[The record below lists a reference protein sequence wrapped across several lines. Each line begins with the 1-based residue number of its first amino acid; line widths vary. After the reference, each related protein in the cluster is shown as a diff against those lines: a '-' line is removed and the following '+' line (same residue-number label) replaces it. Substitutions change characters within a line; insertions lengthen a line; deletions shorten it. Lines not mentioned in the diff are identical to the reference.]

1 MKSLHLRSSFMIAVA
16 STLISSMLL
25 GAALI
30 SNVYA
35 KTGNAEQSKYNLD
48 ENCLD
53 DHKGKQITLTG
64 SRSLET
70 IDTDLDQQS
79 DQDIKTVTDSDAKV
93 DKDAADDDGN
103 ITGNLGLITP
113 QVEILGADPFNP
125 DVIGIE
131 QAPVGTQI
139 DDDHFEIGNTFL
151 TRDDN
156 GTPDDPND
164 DTFKLTPLNDVD
176 KTKINSD
183 LDQDEDQRI
192 KDTEKFK
199 KSFPLKERREF
210 NVCGLPMG
218 NIVDGFDFNE
228 IDGTKKSDILLGTS
242 SADDMSGKGSGDVI
256 QGRDD
261 DDVMH
266 GGAGDDSIQGGFGN
280 DNIHG
285 DDGDDA
291 IFAGPN
297 DDYLNGGNGNDELY
311 AQDGDDTL
319 EGGPGANFFDCGA
332 GFDTVVDFDPSKGDV
347 TNDNCEDVRTA
358 L

>member
-1 MKSLHLRSSFMIAVA
+1 MKSLPLRSSFMIAVA
-16 STLISSMLL
+16 STLIASMLL
-25 GAALI
+25 GSVLI

-35 KTGNAEQSKYNLD
+35 KTGDAEQSKYNLD

-53 DHKGKQITLTG
+53 DHKGKLITLTG
-64 SRSLET
+64 SRSVET
-70 IDTDLDQQS
+70 IDSDLEQES
-79 DQDIKTVTDSDAKV
+79 DNDVKTVTDFDAVV
-93 DKDAADDDGN
+93 DNDAADNNDN
-103 ITGNLGLITP
+103 ITGTLGLISP
-113 QVEILGADPFNP
+113 NLVVGQENAQGDNP
-125 DVIGIE
+125 ELPDGGVFGPI
-131 QAPVGTQI
+131 GTQV
-139 DDDHFEIGNTFL
+139 DDNHFEIG
-151 TRDDN
+151 
-156 GTPDDPND
+156 
-164 DTFKLTPLNDVD
+164 DTFVTRNPDGTVQITPLKDSN
-176 KTKINSD
+176 KAQINSD

-192 KDTEKFK
+192 KDSEKFK

-261 DDVMH
+261 DDIMH
-266 GGAGDDSIQGGFGN
+266 GGAGPDSIQGGFGN

-291 IFAGPN
+291 VFAGPN
-297 DDYLNGGNGNDELY
+297 DDYLNGGKGNDELY

-319 EGGPGANFFDCGA
+319 EGGPGANFFDCGS

-347 TNDNCEDVRTA
+347 TNDNCEDVRTV

>member
-1 MKSLHLRSSFMIAVA
+1 MIAVA
-16 STLISSMLL
+16 STLIASMLL

-53 DHKGKQITLTG
+53 DHKGKQVTLTG

-79 DQDIKTVTDSDAKV
+79 DQDIKTVTDFDAKV
-93 DKDAADDDGN
+93 DGDAADNNDN
-103 ITGNLGLITP
+103 ITGTVGLISP
-113 QVEILGADPFNP
+113 QLLTNSTQSAGFP
-125 DVIGIE
+125 DVGIFG
-131 QAPVGTQI
+131 PIGTQI
-139 DDDHFEIGNTFL
+139 DDNHFEIG
-151 TRDDN
+151 
-156 GTPDDPND
+156 
-164 DTFKLTPLNDVD
+164 DTFVTRNADGTLQVTPLKDSN
-176 KTKINSD
+176 KAKINSD

-261 DDVMH
+261 DDIMH